1 MSDIEITE
9 NKNLSLTI
17 NDITEVEAHRLF
29 RKGLQ
34 TMLEEIKRGD
44 KFALIT
50 DPEEMGLVSEYLEGK
65 QPKVW
70 EITDGEYDQCMQI
83 GAVQI
88 ISEAWTDEQT
98 QADSLNE
105 EK

>member
-1 MSDIEITE
+1 MNVVE
-9 NKNLSLTI
+9 NQKLSLTI
-17 NDITEVEAHRLF
+17 EGLTEEEAHRLF

-34 TMLEEIKRGD
+34 TMLEEIKQGD
-44 KFALIT
+44 KFLLIT

-70 EITDGEYDQCMQI
+70 EISDDEYDQCMQI

-88 ISEAWTDEQT
+88 ISEACD
-98 QADSLNE
+98 N
-105 EK
+105 

>member
-1 MSDIEITE
+1 MDVKE
-9 NKNLSLTI
+9 NKDLSLTI

-34 TMLEEIKRGD
+34 TMLEEIKQGD
-44 KFALIT
+44 KFVLIT
-50 DPEEMGLVSEYLEGK
+50 DPEEMGLVSEHLEGE

-70 EITDGEYDQCMQI
+70 EITDEEYDQCMQI

-88 ISEAWTDEQT
+88 ISEACGVEKT
-98 QADSLNE
+98 QGDSLNE
-105 EK
+105 EI